1 MLRYELLKII
11 LSSKLTSL
19 KMIKVEISHLN
30 KIIWYWNK
38 FIMNGDKIFLNINR
52 INNYEYFKIEFWGL
66 TITIKKHTWW
76 RKLLKK
82 YFNSF
87 LCNMIHLRLLWQRLP
102 YVMIKMTISTLF
114 IFHKI
119 FWNFSLFCNSKLK
132 FEFPITKIC
141 FNKFKFDFSEMY

>member
-1 MLRYELLKII
+1 MLHYEPLKII

-52 INNYEYFKIEFWGL
+52 INNYEYFKIEFRGF

-76 RKLLKK
+76 PKLLKK

-87 LCNMIHLRLLWQRLP
+87 LCNMIHLRL
-102 YVMIKMTISTLF
+102 
-114 IFHKI
+114 
-119 FWNFSLFCNSKLK
+119 
-132 FEFPITKIC
+132 
-141 FNKFKFDFSEMY
+141 